1 LEGVK
6 KTAMIEIRGLL
17 LLMLCL
23 ASMGGVLAQDDPRV
37 RVIYTGD
44 PYPGQTPYIHMKV
57 EPLLVVTPIQASRD
71 HYAGISNKDILRA
84 IRIYMPR
91 TYDSLIETCD
101 VLIISDSNVASFTGE
116 QHGWFRRSVAE
127 DGMGLA
133 MFGGHETFGAAAGN
147 LDWGKTPVAEAL
159 PVETVAGE
167 YHDGKVEIVAT
178 ENVFIESLP
187 WRPDLDFLQN
197 YASNIVILKEGAEL
211 LAKDVINSGTYA
223 EYGNP
228 FFSTWIFQKGRTFAM
243 TGDWTPG
250 GGAVFL
256 RWEYLP
262 DFATNLMLY
271 LSGKEIPE
279 DLDLVHTV
287 RSRIA
292 TLGYRKLMLDSL
304 IDFVEKFGANPS
316 RILEVLSRFDE
327 AREEASSLYIEQDF
341 GTALSATDRA
351 TELIQETEDVAEQV
365 KNEALLWVYLTEWLT
380 VSGTSL
386 IVGLLVWSLMVRRRL
401 YREVGTTGF
410 HR

>member
-1 LEGVK
+1 
-6 KTAMIEIRGLL
+6 MIQTRVTLL
-17 LLMLCL
+17 VFLCL
-23 ASMGGVLAQDDPRV
+23 ILTGVALGQDDPRV

-44 PYPGQTPYIHMKV
+44 PYPGHTPYIHMKV

-71 HYAGISNKDILRA
+71 HYAGISTKDIIRA

-101 VLIISDSNVASFTGE
+101 VFIISDSNVNSFTGE

-147 LDWGKTPVAEAL
+147 PDWGKTPAMDAL
-159 PVETVAGE
+159 PVDTVAGE
-167 YHDGKVEIVAT
+167 YYDGKVGIIAT
-178 ENVFIESLP
+178 ENVFIRSLP

-197 YASNIVILKEGAEL
+197 YASNIVNPKDGAEI
-211 LAKDVINSGTYA
+211 LAEDVIKTGPYA
-223 EYGNP
+223 GYGNP
-228 FFSTWIFQKGRTFAM
+228 FYTTWVYQKGRTFAM

-271 LSGKEIPE
+271 LSGREIPE

-287 RSRIA
+287 RGRMA

-304 IDFVEKFGANPS
+304 IDFVEKFGANPG
-316 RILEVLSRFDE
+316 RILEVLGEFDQ
-327 AREEASSLYIEQDF
+327 AREEAASLYIEQDF
-341 GTALSATDRA
+341 GAALSATDRA
-351 TELIQETEDVAEQV
+351 MELIQKTEDVAERV

-386 IVGLLVWSLMVRRRL
+386 IVGFLVWSLMVRRRL
-401 YREVGTTGF
+401 YREVRTTGF
-410 HR
+410 RR